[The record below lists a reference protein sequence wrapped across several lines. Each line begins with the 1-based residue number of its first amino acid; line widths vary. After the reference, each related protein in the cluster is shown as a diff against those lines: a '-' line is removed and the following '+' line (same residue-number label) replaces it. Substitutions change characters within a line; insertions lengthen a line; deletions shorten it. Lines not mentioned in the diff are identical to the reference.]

1 MKKHILFTLLA
12 VGLIGSAFA
21 QTASPTPKGSGGDGG
36 KGGLFFGAGGAGGLG
51 GIGGIGGA
59 GGTLLKATFLRTVDT
74 KELNTI
80 LGPDKDKFA
89 ATTIPNYIA
98 PSFSAATYPVDIYQI
113 TYSSLIPE
121 QNNKKTVAFGMIAI
135 PKVGEGN
142 KRYPKT
148 PKLISYQHGT
158 IFGKYQC
165 PSYSFVLN
173 NYEAQNHQPQGWV
186 FSDGGYEDRLMT
198 AVFAGQGDVV
208 IAADY
213 FGMGES
219 TENEGYTVKGSH
231 QQACLDLYR
240 AASTFLAEKGIRQ
253 SGLYLSGWSQGGL
266 VTLQFLEKLEE
277 LGFPVIAASTASAPP
292 DPFVAM
298 NGFIYNPSPIQP
310 PWITTLLI
318 LTVFSYEKYYSQ
330 PGLAKDVINPLYYE
344 RCKQIYER
352 KGEKSLDQT
361 YANLFGS
368 KAITSDMMDLVQSKY
383 HDPLNLAASL
393 YGKDLQQSQAYRWFS
408 FTPLH
413 MYYGLADEVVTV
425 PVALL
430 AINYSQALGNSN
442 VSTYSVAGGNHHG
455 TFLQA
460 VAGQKIWFDSF

>member
-1 MKKHILFTLLA
+1 MSKLLIISLLA
-12 VGLIGSAFA
+12 LGCQSASAGRVTNSFGSVKAA
-21 QTASPTPKGSGGDGG
+21 VTPQV
-36 KGGLFFGAGGAGGLG
+36 A
-51 GIGGIGGA
+51 
-59 GGTLLKATFLRTVDT
+59 GTLLKATFLRTVGT
-74 KELNTI
+74 RELNTI

-89 ATTIPNYIA
+89 APTTPGYVA
-98 PSFSAATYPVDIYQI
+98 PTFPSATYPVDIYQI

-121 QNNKKTVAFGMIAI
+121 QGNKSTVASGMIAI
-135 PKVGEGN
+135 AKVGDGN
-142 KRYPKT
+142 NRYPKT

-158 IFGKYQC
+158 IWGKYQC

-173 NYEAQNHQPQGWV
+173 NYETQDHRPKGWD
-186 FSDGGYEDRLMT
+186 FSDGGYENRLMT
-198 AVFAGQGDVV
+198 AVFAGQGHVV

-213 FGMGES
+213 FGMGAS
-219 TENEGYTVKGSH
+219 SENEGYTVKGSH

-240 AASTFLAEKGIRQ
+240 AASTFLAQKGIRQ
-253 SGLYLSGWSQGGL
+253 SGLYISGWSQGGL
-266 VTLQFLEKLEE
+266 VTLQFLEKLEQ
-277 LGFPVIAASTASAPP
+277 LGFPVMAASTAAAPP
-292 DPFVAM
+292 DPFAAM
-298 NGFIYNPSPIQP
+298 NGFIYNPSPIQA
-310 PWITTLLI
+310 PWVNTLLI
-318 LTVFSYEKYYSQ
+318 LTVFSYENYYSQ

-352 KGEKSLDQT
+352 RGVNSLAQA

-368 KAITSDMMDLVQSKY
+368 KAIPSDMMKLVQSKY

-393 YGKDLQQSQAYRWFS
+393 YGKDLQQSQAYRCFS

-442 VSTYSVAGGNHHG
+442 ISAYSVLGGNHRG
-455 TFLQA
+455 TFLRA
-460 VAGQKIWFDSF
+460 VANQKIWFDSF